1 MQIIELTEAEFD
13 KLMNRLDKVEM
24 EKDGY
29 IPSEEDV
36 FDYIEK
42 HPEKYYLYLL
52 WYSEHK
58 PKPQSEEEK
67 KELKKDN
74 KNHKQYNKNHLK
86 TGGKKIE
93 IFILSR
99 ETVSNEGC

>member
-42 HPEKYYLYLL
+42 H
-52 WYSEHK
+52 
-58 PKPQSEEEK
+58 
-67 KELKKDN
+67 
-74 KNHKQYNKNHLK
+74 LK
-86 TGGKKIE
+86 TGGKK
-93 IFILSR
+93 
-99 ETVSNEGC
+99 N

>member
-42 HPEKYYLYLL
+42 HPEQYYV
-52 WYSEHK
+52 
-58 PKPQSEEEK
+58 QSLMNAEW
-67 KELKKDN
+67 LS
-74 KNHKQYNKNHLK
+74 
-86 TGGKKIE
+86 GG
-93 IFILSR
+93 
-99 ETVSNEGC
+99 

>member
-1 MQIIELTEAEFD
+1 MQYVEIKEQEFD
-13 KLMNRLDKVEM
+13 DLVAKLDDVEM
-24 EKDGY
+24 EKDNY

-58 PKPQSEEEK
+58 PKPQ
-67 KELKKDN
+67 
-74 KNHKQYNKNHLK
+74 
-86 TGGKKIE
+86 
-93 IFILSR
+93 
-99 ETVSNEGC
+99 NEWLI

>member
-1 MQIIELTEAEFD
+1 MNQLKIVFMGTTTFSEAVL
-13 KLMNRLDKVEM
+13 KNL
-24 EKDGY
+24 
-29 IPSEEDV
+29 IQH
-36 FDYIEK
+36 DYNIVQVVSQ
-42 HPEKYYLYLL
+42 PDRRVGR
-52 WYSEHK
+52 
-58 PKPQSEEEK
+58 K

-86 TGGKKIE
+86 TGGKKVE